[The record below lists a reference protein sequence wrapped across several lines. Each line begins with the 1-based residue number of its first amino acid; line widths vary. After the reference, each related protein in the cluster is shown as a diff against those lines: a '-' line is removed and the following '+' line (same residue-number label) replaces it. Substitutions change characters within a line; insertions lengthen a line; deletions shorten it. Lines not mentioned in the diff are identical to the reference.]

1 MNEPSVKVL
10 NCTVSLDLFYT
21 QLVQPWLNSSDL
33 CNLNSLISRVGDND
47 LVLCVRGHVPGV
59 VELTLPVAPAA
70 KRAQVLAHDGENLK
84 KSRNFAIFGGGVSAK
99 VLFIVE
105 QKLTA

>member
-21 QLVQPWLNSSDL
+21 QLVKPWLNSSEL
-33 CNLNSLISRVGDND
+33 CNLNSMISRVGDND

-59 VELTLPVAPAA
+59 VELAGLRTLFSESQDEVAA
-70 KRAQVLAHDGENLK
+70 DGENLK
-84 KSRNFAIFGGGVSAK
+84 IKK
-99 VLFIVE
+99 Y
-105 QKLTA
+105 

>member
-21 QLVQPWLNSSDL
+21 QLVKPWLNSSEL
-33 CNLNSLISRVGDND
+33 CNLNSMISRVGDND

-70 KRAQVLAHDGENLK
+70 KRAQVLAHDGENPEILQFLAVGFQPK
-84 KSRNFAIFGGGVSAK
+84 CSLSLSKN
-99 VLFIVE
+99 
-105 QKLTA
+105 